1 MSDAELRRTVI
12 ELERSLDA
20 ERARLDAVR
29 RVAQRALTVVSGHVP
44 ALQGT
49 ADELGRA
56 LASNQ
61 GNNLAGL
68 DRLSAQ
74 LSDAERSRGPN
85 PATGLANNIL
95 GVVRRGLSGFDF
107 LESEREALPAGVEGV
122 EWAELEQTLTRL
134 LAALYEKCES
144 AMVER
149 EELTEVVGEIWNRLE
164 DVDHALSEDEN
175 RGHRARESV
184 AELHAGISSD
194 VRHIKGRVVELDDLA
209 SMREEVTHGLD
220 RMVERVT
227 TFREA
232 QETELLAALNRNRLL
247 RSKSRTLEGQVQALR
262 SRLEQARNEAIQDKL
277 TGLPNRAALEEY
289 RERLPR
295 ELEASGTASVLI
307 WDIDHFKAINDEYG
321 HAAGDKVLRAVAEI
335 LAEHVREPDFIA
347 RFGGEE
353 FVMILPVEPETA
365 HGRANRI
372 REAVSELVVRAGTT
386 RVQVTISAG
395 LARMEAGQ
403 RFETVFDAADHALLQ
418 AKKLGRNR
426 VMRAPE

>member
-1 MSDAELRRTVI
+1 MADAELRRTVI

-74 LSDAERSRGPN
+74 LSDAERARGPN
-85 PATGLANNIL
+85 PATSLADNIL
-95 GVVRRGLSGFDF
+95 EVVRRGLIGFDF
-107 LESEREALPAGVEGV
+107 LESEREALPTSVEGV

-184 AELHAGISSD
+184 AELHAGISGD

-209 SMREEVTHGLD
+209 AMREEVTHGLD

-262 SRLEQARNEAIQDKL
+262 HRLEQARNEAIQDKL
-277 TGLPNRAALEEY
+277 TGLPNRAAFEEY

-353 FVMILPVEPETA
+353 FVMILPVDPETA
-365 HGRANRI
+365 HARANRI
-372 REAVSELVVRAGTT
+372 REAVRELVVRAGTT

-395 LARMEAGQ
+395 LARMDAGQ

-426 VMRAPE
+426 VMRSPE